1 MHRVLAGGWNGPEGG
16 LRKDSPDSSGGSCSA
31 TEFAECLV
39 ADSAEPCYGA
49 CRFPVLLQIG
59 LLLNFRPV
67 FGSWRSV
74 FRFRFRGSCNRRPL
88 VEFGRGLRG
97 VFRAS
102 GRGRSRFIT
111 GMLSFVECLCQV
123 CCWFPLTP
131 HPQLSSSLRR
141 LSACVQGLSP
151 PVSASWA
158 GLAGPL
164 VRDCTRFVSYIL

>member
-1 MHRVLAGGWNGPEGG
+1 MDVGERPPARFAVTRDDLCTESGRAGGTPRYAGFARTPQTVVGAHA
-16 LRKDSPDSSGGSCSA
+16 LRRSSRRQD
-31 TEFAECLV
+31 TCLV

-88 VEFGRGLRG
+88 VEFGRGVRG

-102 GRGRSRFIT
+102 GRGAGHDSLPGCF
-111 GMLSFVECLCQV
+111 
-123 CCWFPLTP
+123 
-131 HPQLSSSLRR
+131 LSSN
-141 LSACVQGLSP
+141 
-151 PVSASWA
+151 AS
-158 GLAGPL
+158 
-164 VRDCTRFVSYIL
+164 VRFAVHFR